1 MTRDTRIVAIALAAI
16 AVFIAGSAV
25 ICSWAVSI
33 GASERWRVLFKV
45 FCHGMKERAL
55 VVFGEPMPICARC
68 FGIYAGLLAGIA
80 IYALVPWLRERAA
93 RMMLFAAT
101 IPIGVDGVT
110 QWMGLRTSTNELR
123 IATGVAVA
131 IAFTLWALAT
141 VQHRERN
148 AVTAS

>member
-1 MTRDTRIVAIALAAI
+1 MSRDTRFVAIALAAI
-16 AVFIAGSAV
+16 AVFISGASV
-25 ICSWAVSI
+25 ICAWAISV
-33 GASERWRVLFKV
+33 GVSERWRLLFQI

-80 IYALVPWLRERAA
+80 IYALIPWLRERAA
-93 RMMLFAAT
+93 RVMLFVALV
-101 IPIGVDGVT
+101 PIGVDGVT

-123 IATGVAVA
+123 IATGLAVA
-131 IAFTLWALAT
+131 IAFTLWSLAV

-148 AVTAS
+148 AITAS